1 MCFKKSL
8 EFFLLES
15 VLISSALKK
24 NIINLVTKTLGTIFC
39 TIMLT
44 AYTIKSFWLFFASFF
59 HHETKDIKCTDILMA
74 WVSHAP
80 RITRASL
87 PGNSSRDW
95 QQKPRCRS
103 SDQYAISE
111 SVRQGILEVGQNNNN
126 IYKSIK
132 NISMRISKSFRNVT
146 YYVLYALTFYLF
158 VFLKEKLSS
167 INRKY

>member
-8 EFFLLES
+8 DFFLLES

-126 IYKSIK
+126 NNKYYNSIK
-132 NISMRISKSFRNVT
+132 TKSFRNVT
-146 YYVLYALTFYLF
+146 YDVLYALTFYL
-158 VFLKEKLSS
+158 
-167 INRKY
+167 